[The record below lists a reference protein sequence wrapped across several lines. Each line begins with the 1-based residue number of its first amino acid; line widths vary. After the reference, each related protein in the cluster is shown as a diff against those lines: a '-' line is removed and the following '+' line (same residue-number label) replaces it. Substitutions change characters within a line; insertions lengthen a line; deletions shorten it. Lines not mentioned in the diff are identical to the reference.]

1 MAARDERLRIL
12 SSLRDAM
19 TASLSVF
26 DRARAAGGSAKNG
39 AEAVNT
45 AITQFD
51 VGYEDVKRRSTAHQA
66 PLNELAQVEARREGR
81 RTARPNT
88 SVTDGHRVIPSRP
101 TISYVI
107 S

>member
-51 VGYEDVKRRSTAHQA
+51 VGYEDVKRRSTAHQLRSGMTW
-66 PLNELAQVEARREGR
+66 PWGSWPPP
-81 RTARPNT
+81 RTRPW
-88 SVTDGHRVIPSRP
+88 RW
-101 TISYVI
+101 
-107 S
+107 

>member
-26 DRARAAGGSAKNG
+26 HRARAAGGSAKMPQKRS
-39 AEAVNT
+39 T
-45 AITQFD
+45 AQSRNSTS
-51 VGYEDVKRRSTAHQA
+51 VLGVKRRSTAHQA

-88 SVTDGHRVIPSRP
+88 SVTDGHWVIPSRP